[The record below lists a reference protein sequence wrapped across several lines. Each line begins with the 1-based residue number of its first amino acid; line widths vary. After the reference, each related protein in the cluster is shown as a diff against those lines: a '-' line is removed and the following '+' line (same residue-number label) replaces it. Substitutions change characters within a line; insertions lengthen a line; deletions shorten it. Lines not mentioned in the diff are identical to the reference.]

1 MTDNTETPDTPP
13 PPAESTVA
21 PSSKGALWQLGQFQL
36 LEKIGEGG
44 MGAVY
49 RGIQVSLH
57 RPVAVKLLPEALAKN
72 QSFVERFHREA
83 RAAAALNH
91 PNIIQVYDAGEQDG
105 THYFAMELVDG
116 ETLSNKVER
125 DGPMHESEA
134 IAVAMCVAA
143 ALQHAWT
150 KAKLIHRDIK
160 PDNLIVT
167 SDGMVKVC
175 DLGLAKS
182 VGQDSNLT
190 VSGTLMGTPHYI
202 APEQACGET
211 EVDTRADI
219 YSLGASLFFL
229 VTGKPPFHAD
239 SSMAVMYKHV
249 NEPLP
254 DPRQLNPK
262 LSDGV
267 VRILKK
273 MTAKNPAERYQDML
287 ELYNDL
293 ERVYQGLAPIGLVRT
308 PESPEARLHRMQ
320 RRLRLWR
327 VLGVTGICAMAVIG
341 ASIWKS
347 QQQRRTVAKQRP
359 ALTKTNTVARSAPAA
374 APTSAPIAVTPPAM
388 PRVLLGKHQAETRG
402 RVQELLKQQQL
413 DAARRAEEQRK
424 ADEEAERQHA
434 AARAASDARL
444 AAERA
449 YLSFLDL
456 WKPLIA
462 AHNYAKAGDVAQNAI
477 NSAVYTP
484 IKGRLELHAGLGDA
498 LKALDD
504 RFQQALPSL
513 KGKPLTLGGL
523 SGTVG
528 PVDAT
533 SITIDTR
540 PGVGGKFALAT
551 MRLEDR
557 LMLMQ
562 TALGQND
569 PNTLV
574 SAGLL
579 SLTEGQPEWTRTYF
593 DKARLLD
600 TTGDAKAVA
609 DRFEPLRMAIERAPA
624 EAAAIATLDEAQS
637 LITAAKWQEASTKIA
652 VAHKQFADTATM
664 KYSTE
669 RLQEMKETLI
679 AAEAGPQELRA
690 QLTLNQL
697 QQDIEAKSWNHAVK
711 TLRKLDQQFARTE
724 AVKNSHDL
732 AVWRGLVD
740 THSSSGGTG
749 TLPGPTL
756 RQRLAA
762 QPGVTIHQISNR
774 EISNRG
780 KGKQSLLGDTLTK
793 ARNGD
798 GVELDEGYYYWRGI
812 PAALKNISIFAKPG
826 TTPMVIVASYRGEGY
841 GFHLTET
848 NGSWRFEGVVFDAIG
863 GYVPGMDKNAVVAA
877 PILLDRGASAEFNQ
891 CAIVWRRVEQV
902 LAPMI
907 HCGPGSELT
916 LHNCVLA
923 TGRGIELSGARRI
936 RLDHC
941 TCVGGSLFWLGAPR
955 QSPKPCEVQLVN
967 SAVFADAVAGL
978 VGDENSTRASHAAL
992 PADVSKRLDL
1002 DTVHHTVVVLHAPGM
1017 VEVWSEE
1024 LEKSRKAT
1032 NFVTSAT
1039 DEPPLAALAD
1049 RAQFNFHLKSDC
1061 PAVHVAD
1068 DGFAVGIRW
1077 PEAFSKRVASQLL
1090 FVRDQNPPRP
1100 HNAAQ

>member
-1 MTDNTETPDTPP
+1 
-13 PPAESTVA
+13 
-21 PSSKGALWQLGQFQL
+21 
-36 LEKIGEGG
+36 

-49 RGIQVSLH
+49 RGIQISLH
-57 RPVAVKLLPEALAKN
+57 RPVAIKLLPEALAKN

-134 IAVAMCVAA
+134 VAVAMCVAA

-175 DLGLAKS
+175 DLGLAKC

-254 DPRQLNPK
+254 DPRKLNPK
-262 LSDGV
+262 LSNGI

-273 MTAKNPAERYQDML
+273 MTAKEPAERYQDML

-308 PESPEARLHRMQ
+308 PESPEARLHKMQ

-341 ASIWKS
+341 AAIWKS
-347 QQQRRTVAKQRP
+347 QQQQRRVTVKQRP
-359 ALTKTNTVARSAPAA
+359 ALARTNTVAKTAA
-374 APTSAPIAVTPPAM
+374 AAAVTAPTSAPIAVTPPSM
-388 PRVLLGKHQAETRG
+388 PRILMGKHQADMRE

-434 AARAASDARL
+434 AARAVSDARL

-449 YLSFLDL
+449 YLNFLAL

-477 NSAVYTP
+477 NSAVYAP
-484 IKGRLELHAGLGDA
+484 IKGRLELHAALGDA

-504 RFQQALPSL
+504 RFQLALPAL

-528 PVDAT
+528 LVDAT
-533 SITIDTR
+533 SIRIDTR
-540 PGVGGKFALAT
+540 PGVGLTFVFEK

-579 SLTEGQPEWTRTYF
+579 AITEGQPEWTRTYF

-600 TTGDAKAVA
+600 TAGDAKAVA
-609 DRFEPLRMAIERAPA
+609 DRFEPLRVAIERAPT

-652 VAHKQFADTATM
+652 VANKQFADTATM
-664 KYSTE
+664 KYSAE
-669 RLQEMKETLI
+669 RLLEMKETLI

-697 QQDIEAKSWNHAVK
+697 QQDIEAKSWIHAVK

-740 THSSSGGTG
+740 THSPSGGTG
-749 TLPGPTL
+749 ALPGPTL

-774 EISNRG
+774 ELSSRG
-780 KGKQSLLGDTLTK
+780 KGKQSLQSLLGDTLAK

-798 GVELDEGYYYWRGI
+798 GIELDEGYYYWHGM

-826 TTPMVIVASYRGEGY
+826 TAPVILVASYRGEGF
-841 GFHLTET
+841 GIHCTET
-848 NGSWRFEGVVFDAIG
+848 NGCWRFEGVVFDAVS
-863 GYVPGMDKNAVVAA
+863 GYSSGVDKNTVVPA
-877 PILLDRGASAEFNQ
+877 PVVLDRGASAEFSQ
-891 CAIVWRRVEQV
+891 CAFFWRRADQMRP
-902 LAPMI
+902 PMI
-907 HCGPGSELT
+907 HCGPGSEVT

-923 TGRGIELSGARRI
+923 TGRGIELSGARRV

-941 TCVGGSLFWLGAPR
+941 TCIVGSLFWLGAPR
-955 QSPKPCEVQLVN
+955 PTAKPCEAHLAN
-967 SAVFADAVAGL
+967 SVVFAEAAAGL
-978 VGDENSTRASHAAL
+978 VGDENSSRLTHAAM
-992 PADVSKRLDL
+992 PADVAKQLDL
-1002 DTVHHTVVVLHAPGM
+1002 STVHHTVVVLHAPAM
-1017 VEVWSEE
+1017 VEAWSEE
-1024 LEKSRKAT
+1024 LEKLHKAT
-1032 NFVTSAT
+1032 NFVISAA
-1039 DEPPLAALAD
+1039 DEPPLAALVD
-1049 RAQFNFHLKSDC
+1049 RAQLNFHLKPDC

-1068 DGFAVGIRW
+1068 DGFAVGTRW
-1077 PEAFSKRVASQLL
+1077 TEGFSKRVASQLL
-1090 FVRDQNPPRP
+1090 LVREQSTQRPR
-1100 HNAAQ
+1100 NAAP